1 MRMDVPA
8 PAAVKHRIVLTGATG
23 GLGRALLAELEA
35 RPDCSVLALVR
46 DPARLKRDAP
56 QLRIVG
62 VDYADLKR
70 LEQVMQDFQ
79 PTAFIHSAATGMQIP
94 RPAWADMLECNVALS
109 VRLCE
114 LVARLP
120 ACRFVFISSGLAYR
134 NQGRRLR
141 EDDPL
146 ETSHP
151 YAASKAAADL
161 LVRAVAAGKA
171 MPLTIIRPFSFSGIG
186 DRGTRL
192 FPSLLQ
198 AAAEGRAFDLSAG
211 EQVRDHCAVSDV
223 ARGVLLAATKN
234 PAPPPAAEI
243 FNLGS
248 GRIESLRQ
256 LIECVVAELNLPV
269 KLNFGA
275 RPATQFEPRF
285 LAADTSRAQAQLGWS
300 PRVNFAHAI
309 WELAQASFPALQLRQ
324 PRQPL

>member
-1 MRMDVPA
+1 MRMDAPA

-46 DPARLKRDAP
+46 DSARLKLAAP
-56 QLRIVG
+56 QFQIVG
-62 VDYADLKR
+62 VDYADMKR
-70 LEQVMQDFQ
+70 LGQVVQGFQ
-79 PTAFIHSAATGMQIP
+79 PTAFIHSAATGMQMP
-94 RPAWADMLECNVALS
+94 RPAWADMLECNVTLS

-120 ACRFVFISSGLAYR
+120 GCRFVFISSGLAYR

-141 EDDPL
+141 EEDPL
-146 ETSHP
+146 ETLHP

-171 MPLTIIRPFSFSGIG
+171 TPLTVLRPFSFSGIG
-186 DRGTRL
+186 DMGTRL

-198 AAAEGRAFDLSAG
+198 AAAEGRALDLSAG
-211 EQVRDHCAVSDV
+211 EQVRDHCAVVDI
-223 ARGVLLAATKN
+223 ARGVLLAATRKA
-234 PAPPPAAEI
+234 APTTTAEI

-256 LIECVVAELNLPV
+256 LIEGVVAELNLQV

-285 LAADTSRAQAQLGWS
+285 LAADISRAQAQLGWK
-300 PRVNFAHAI
+300 PQVNFAHTI
-309 WELAQASFPALQLRQ
+309 WELAQASFPALKIRQ
-324 PRQPL
+324 PRQHL

>member
-1 MRMDVPA
+1 MDVPA

-23 GLGRALLAELEA
+23 GLGRALLAELAA
-35 RPDCSVLALVR
+35 RSDCAVLALVR
-46 DPARLKRDAP
+46 DSARLKRDAP
-56 QLRIVG
+56 QLQIVG

-70 LEQVMQDFQ
+70 LEQMVQDFQ
-79 PTAFIHSAATGMQIP
+79 PTAFIHSAATGMQMP
-94 RPAWADMLECNVALS
+94 RPAWADMLECNVTLS

-146 ETSHP
+146 ETLHP

-161 LVRAVAAGKA
+161 LVRAVAVGQDTS
-171 MPLTIIRPFSFSGIG
+171 LTLIRPFSFSGIG
-186 DRGTRL
+186 DTGTRL

-211 EQVRDHCAVSDV
+211 EQVRDHCAVADI
-223 ARGVLLAATKN
+223 ARGVLLAATKQT
-234 PAPPPAAEI
+234 APPPAAEI
-243 FNLGS
+243 YNLGS

-256 LIECVVAELNLPV
+256 LVEGVVAELDLQV

-275 RPATQFEPRF
+275 RPATPFEPRF
-285 LAADTSRAQAQLGWS
+285 LAADISRAQGQLGWR
-300 PRVNFAHAI
+300 PQVNFAYAI
-309 WELAQASFPALQLRQ
+309 WELAQTSFPALKLRQ
-324 PRQPL
+324 PRQHL